1 MYINR
6 LFVINEISTIF
17 LSINSDYM
25 VSELQVEDIRRTKDY
40 RVHKMNIK
48 GIYVQG
54 GVDCFL
60 IKMCWMI
67 DSMEFDPGWRLLNM
81 SQIPN

>member
-1 MYINR
+1 M
-6 LFVINEISTIF
+6 INEIYTIF
-17 LSINSDYM
+17 PSINSDYM

-40 RVHKMNIK
+40 RAHKMNIK
-48 GIYVQG
+48 GISVQS

-67 DSMEFDPGWRLLNM
+67 DSMIDSMKFDPGWRLLNM